1 MTTKRTPA
9 LFTIFNTSPTDTEWG
24 KVVLETFVLL
34 QIIILLLSASLACYS
49 MRNKN

>member
-24 KVVLETFVLL
+24 KVVLVLLL